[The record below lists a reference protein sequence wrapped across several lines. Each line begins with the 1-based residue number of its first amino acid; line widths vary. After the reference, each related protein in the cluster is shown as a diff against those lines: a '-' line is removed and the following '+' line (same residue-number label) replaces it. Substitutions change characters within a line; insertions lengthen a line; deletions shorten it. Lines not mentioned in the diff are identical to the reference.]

1 MQAWLLIN
9 SFLYTEK
16 FKGIYALLKQAAEIS
31 GIELKEMMHADVQKA
46 NFLPRFALTWDKDF
60 YLAKHLEQKGVALFN
75 SADAFFTCDNKALT
89 TLALIKRG
97 IDIPKTVFSP
107 KAYAATGYSD
117 FNFLDAAIDT
127 LKLPIVIK
135 EVYGSFGEQVY
146 IAKTRDEAIN
156 IIKSLGTKDFI
167 MQEFI
172 DISKGVD
179 IRINVVGDKVVS
191 AMKRQ
196 NKNDFR
202 SNITNGGKAF
212 LYEPTEE
219 EKQTAIKAAKACGCD
234 FAGVD
239 ILIGGKVC
247 EVNSS
252 PHFKSSQ
259 DINGVDIAD
268 AIIKHILKKL

>member
-16 FKGIYALLKQAAEIS
+16 FKEIYSLLKNAAKNN

-46 NFLPRFALTWDKDF
+46 KTLPHFAFTWDKDF
-60 YLAKHLEQKGVALFN
+60 YTAKSLEQKGVKLFN

-89 TLALIKRG
+89 TLALIKNG

-107 KAYAATGYSD
+107 KAYEATGYSD
-117 FNFLDAAIDT
+117 FCFLDVAIET
-127 LKLPIVIK
+127 LGLPIVIK
-135 EVYGSFGEQVY
+135 EVYGSFGQQVY
-146 IAKTRDEAIN
+146 LAKTRDEAVS

-172 DISKGVD
+172 KISSGTD
-179 IRINVVGDKVVS
+179 IRINVVGNTVIS

-196 NKNDFR
+196 NKEDFR
-202 SNITNGGKAF
+202 SNITNGGSAF

-219 EKQTAIKAAKACGCD
+219 EKTTAIKAAKACGCD

-239 ILIGGKVC
+239 LLLGGKVC
-247 EVNSS
+247 EVNSA

-259 DINGVDIAD
+259 DTNGIDVAD
-268 AIIKHILKKL
+268 AIMKHILKKL